1 MLKVILKDQELSAEN
16 NDWKCL
22 CARDPFLANISLGLV
37 SLKGLESTIIN
48 ISYSNINEKT
58 GHSPF
63 ENCSIYLDVIYQL
76 FNGKNE
82 AKTEGEIFL
91 RPEISG

>member
-1 MLKVILKDQELSAEN
+1 M
-16 NDWKCL
+16 

-48 ISYSNINEKT
+48 ISYSNINEET

-82 AKTEGEIFL
+82 AKAEKYFCVQRFL
-91 RPEISG
+91 DEKEVFLYVLLHI